1 MVQKIYSTLE
11 AQYIYQATEGFEP
24 FTQAWAEQQRS

>member
-11 AQYIYQATEGFEP
+11 AQYIHQTTEGFEP
-24 FTQAWAEQQRS
+24 LTQAWVEQQHS